1 MSEGVRLDKWLWAA
15 RFFKTRTLATEAV
28 EGGRVHVNGVRV
40 KPAKDVKPGDRVEVT
55 MAETRWELIV
65 RDLAEKRGPATVART
80 LYEETEASQRARA
93 ERAEARRV
101 QAEPADDIRGRPT
114 KRDRR
119 SLDRFRHN

>member
-119 SLDRFRHN
+119 SLDRFRHS